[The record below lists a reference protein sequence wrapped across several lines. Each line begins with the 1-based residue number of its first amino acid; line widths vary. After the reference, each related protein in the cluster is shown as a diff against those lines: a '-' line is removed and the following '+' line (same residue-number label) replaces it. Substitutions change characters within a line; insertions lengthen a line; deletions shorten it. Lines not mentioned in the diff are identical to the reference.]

1 MLQAHKSKTYYDK
14 YVKIAVG
21 QLHHDPFTYYHT
33 A

>member
-14 YVKIAVG
+14 YVKIG